1 MPIVL
6 QFSKL
11 EHDYKPIMFHFF
23 KLEHDYVANPFH
35 RKEHKITTLSESPYA

>member
-1 MPIVL
+1 MFHFSKLGHDSMPIVL
-6 QFSKL
+6 QFS
-11 EHDYKPIMFHFF
+11 